1 LTPPRR
7 LGKPPDLLERGVERR
22 LNRLLAEPPKV
33 FTAARV
39 IVSITA
45 VIVVVSGVAMRFV
58 DHDEFA
64 NIWIGMWWA
73 LQTVT
78 TVGYGDIVPHRLGGR
93 LVGVVV
99 MLDGIASLALVTA
112 VITSTF
118 VARATQQRA
127 RQVGKEDERSID
139 ARLDVLERK
148 LDAIQAALQQQQG

>member
-1 LTPPRR
+1 LTRRFGRPPE
-7 LGKPPDLLERGVERR
+7 LLERGVERR

-39 IVSITA
+39 IVVITA
-45 VIVVVSGVAMRFV
+45 TIVVVSGVAMRLL

-78 TVGYGDIVPHRLGGR
+78 TVGYGDIVPHKLGGR
-93 LVGVVV
+93 LVAAVV
-99 MLDGIASLALVTA
+99 MLDGIATLALVTA

-118 VARATQQRA
+118 VARAAQQRA
-127 RQVGKEDERSID
+127 LEVGEQDERSID
-139 ARLDVLERK
+139 ARLDTLERK
-148 LDAIQAALQQQQG
+148 LDAIQASLLEQRG